1 MLRSSVPRLA
11 SLSVGLSTC
20 KFSTLQPAVTSSAEQ
35 FYAHLQNHGANFEK
49 TLASIRAKIDPSCI
63 SKVLRRCSVDR
74 SLLGLRFFIWAG
86 THSTYRHSGHMYRQ
100 ACEIFWIHHNPGA
113 ILEVLESY
121 RADECSVNLKTV
133 KVVLNL
139 CKEAKLADEAFWV
152 LRRMGDFNLGAD
164 TVSYNVVIRLFCQKG
179 DMATAGMLMRE
190 MGLVGL
196 RPDMITFV
204 EMIKGFCNVGEL
216 ESACMLFQDMKEQG
230 CIPNTVVF
238 STLLDGYCR
247 SGSLERG
254 LELLTEMEKGGGDCS
269 PNVVTYT
276 SVIQSFCNQGLVV
289 KALAVL
295 DRMINQGCPP
305 NRVTVRALVDC
316 LCAKGRLEEVDE
328 LIDKVV
334 SCGSFSIADCNSSL
348 IVSLIGLGKLEEA
361 ERRFIRM
368 LSCKMRPD
376 GMTCNMIIR
385 ELCSTGRPF
394 DAFMLFREIEK
405 AGCSAFIGSNAFSEL
420 LMGLTKLNHK
430 EEAATLAR
438 LMLDRGI
445 RLQAPYVDNV
455 VKFLKNSEESV
466 LIPELTK
473 VGKPL

>member
-1 MLRSSVPRLA
+1 
-11 SLSVGLSTC
+11 
-20 KFSTLQPAVTSSAEQ
+20 
-35 FYAHLQNHGANFEK
+35 
-49 TLASIRAKIDPSCI
+49 
-63 SKVLRRCSVDR
+63 
-74 SLLGLRFFIWAG
+74 
-86 THSTYRHSGHMYRQ
+86 MYRK
-100 ACEIFWIHHNPGA
+100 ACEIFRIHHNPGA

-139 CKEAKLADEAFWV
+139 CKEAKLADEAVWV
-152 LRRMGDFNLGAD
+152 LRKMGDFNLGAD

-238 STLLDGYCR
+238 STLLDGFCKN
-247 SGSLERG
+247 GSLERA
-254 LELLTEMEKGGGDCS
+254 LELLTEMEKGSGDCG

-276 SVIQSFCNQGLVV
+276 SVIQSFCSQ
-289 KALAVL
+289 
-295 DRMINQGCPP
+295 
-305 NRVTVRALVDC
+305 
-316 LCAKGRLEEVDE
+316 GRLEEVDE
-328 LIDKVV
+328 FIDKVV
-334 SCGSFSIADCNSSL
+334 SGGSFSIADCNSSL
-348 IVSLIGLGKLEEA
+348 IVSLIRLEKLEEA

-368 LSCKMRPD
+368 LSSEMRPD
-376 GMTCNMIIR
+376 GMTCNMILR

-394 DAFMLFREIEK
+394 DAFMLFREIDK
-405 AGCSAFIGSNAFSEL
+405 AGCSAFVGSNAFSEL
-420 LMGLTKLNHK
+420 LVGLTELNHK
-430 EEAATLAR
+430 EEAVTLAR

-455 VKFLKNSEESV
+455 VKFLKNSDERSVYRAESSR
-466 LIPELTK
+466 IK
-473 VGKPL
+473 VAENPKDLGIAIYLS